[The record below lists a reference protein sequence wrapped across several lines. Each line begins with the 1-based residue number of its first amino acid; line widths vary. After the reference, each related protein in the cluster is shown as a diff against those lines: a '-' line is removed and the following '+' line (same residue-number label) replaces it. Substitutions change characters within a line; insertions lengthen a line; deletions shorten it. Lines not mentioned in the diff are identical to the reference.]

1 MPHKIAIF
9 VTILAASTT
18 LAACSLFQAN
28 PEKKPEPGPAES
40 SDLTRLIPGTWKI
53 MAVKCDPTGSN
64 CEQYAASRVFE
75 FSAGGEFTVNGT
87 VRGTYRLEDRNLIL
101 DSDTKHYSVTIVQI
115 GAYRMVTGEPG
126 RNTTEVFNRIK

>member
-1 MPHKIAIF
+1 MPRKIAIL
-9 VTILAASTT
+9 VTVLAASTL

-28 PEKKPEPGPAES
+28 PEKKPGPGPEES

-53 MAVKCDPTGSN
+53 MAVKCDSTGSN
-64 CEQYAASRVFE
+64 CEQYAASRMFE

-87 VRGTYRLEDRNLIL
+87 VRGAYRLEGRNLIL
-101 DSDTKHYSVTIVQI
+101 DTDTKHYTVTIVQI
-115 GAYRMVTGEPG
+115 GTYRMVTGESS